1 MPAAIFATDT
11 RLHPLV
17 AIRAVRALRAN
28 PEDTSQI
35 FTIFRALRGRSGQR
49 IFRRF
54 AASLTGQAI
63 LREKRDLL
71 AVLENRAALAA
82 LPAGSMGRAYFD
94 FMEQEKLLAD
104 GLVTASQSWEQEAV
118 PPAVDLFR
126 NRMRDAHDLTHI
138 LTGYGRDPL
147 GEMCLLAFMNRHS
160 KNPGQLLIVAMNWTR
175 LPKTARAAVVQ
186 AWRNGGKAR
195 WFQDLDYEALLA
207 RPLEEVRRELN
218 IPAPTRYRALATQA
232 AVA

>member
-1 MPAAIFATDT
+1 MPAATFATDT
-11 RLHPLV
+11 RLRPLT
-17 AIRAVRALRAN
+17 AIRAVRALKAN

-35 FTIFRALRGRSGQR
+35 FVIFRALRGRSGER

-54 AASLTGQAI
+54 AASPAGQAI

-71 AVLENRAALAA
+71 PVLENRAALAA
-82 LPAGSMGRAYFD
+82 LPDGSVGRAYFD
-94 FMEQEKLLAD
+94 FMEQENLSAA
-104 GLVTASQSWEQEAV
+104 GLVAASQSWEQDVV
-118 PPAVDLFR
+118 PPDVELFR

-147 GEMCLLAFMNRHS
+147 GELCLLAFMNRHS

-175 LPKTARAAVVQ
+175 LPKAARAAVFQ
-186 AWRNGGKAR
+186 AWRNGAKAH

-207 RPLEEVRRELN
+207 HPLDDVRRELN
-218 IPAPTRYRALATQA
+218 IPAPTHYRAVTA
-232 AVA
+232 